1 VTQARLDALVAFT
14 LACALA
20 LWLTPLA
27 ARIAASIGLVD
38 RRSSDRRLHTSP
50 IPFGG
55 GIAMFAAV
63 AVPVLLLQ
71 PSLGGRAHAI
81 LLGACVC
88 AAVGLLDDRFEI
100 NPIAKFAGELA
111 AAAIPVT
118 AGATIDHLT
127 LPLLHPLDLGA
138 LQYPV
143 TLLWIVAL
151 MNSFNFIDGMDGLAA
166 GIGTITA
173 STFAILALSLN
184 RGGAALLAAAL
195 AGACLGFL
203 RYNFHPA
210 RVFMGDAGSL
220 TLGYLL
226 ALIAIQGVLK
236 TAAAVALLFPT
247 LVLLVPIFDTS
258 FVLLH
263 RMKYGRA
270 LWSADA
276 NHLHHRFVRIG
287 FGQRRAALAL
297 YAWCALLAG
306 CALAVRFL
314 PWHTHNQV
322 HLGATLILAG
332 LAVAVLVA
340 TAWIVVV
347 LEVVKLRH
355 LQLLGLARHDD
366 TPADTPVIEAWR
378 RRRAAAGVKH

>member
-1 VTQARLDALVAFT
+1 MTQARLDALVAFG
-14 LACALA
+14 LACVLA

-27 ARIAASIGLVD
+27 ARLATRVGLVD
-38 RRSSDRRLHTSP
+38 HRNSARRLHTSP

-55 GIAMFAAV
+55 GIAMFVAV
-63 AVPVLLLQ
+63 AVPVLLLS

-100 NPIAKFAGELA
+100 NPIAKFSGELV
-111 AAAIPVT
+111 AAAIPVA

-138 LQYPV
+138 LQYPL
-143 TLLWIVAL
+143 TMLWIVAL

-166 GIGTITA
+166 GVGAITA

-184 RGGAALLAAAL
+184 RGGAAVLAAAL

-226 ALIAIQGVLK
+226 AVIAIQGVLK

-263 RMKYGRA
+263 RIKYGRA
-270 LWSADA
+270 PWSADA
-276 NHLHHRFVRIG
+276 NHLHHRFVRVG
-287 FGQRRAALAL
+287 FGQRRAALAI
-297 YAWCALLAG
+297 YAWCGLLAG
-306 CALAVRFL
+306 CALALRFL
-314 PWHTHNQV
+314 PWHTHNDV
-322 HLGATLILAG
+322 NVGATLILVG
-332 LAVAVLVA
+332 LGICALVA
-340 TAWIVVV
+340 TVWIVVV
-347 LEVVKLRH
+347 LEVVKQRH
-355 LQLLGLARHDD
+355 LQLFGLARHTDV
-366 TPADTPVIEAWR
+366 PADMPVIEAWR
-378 RRRAAAGVKH
+378 RRRAAAGVKR

>member
-1 VTQARLDALVAFT
+1 
-14 LACALA
+14 
-20 LWLTPLA
+20 
-27 ARIAASIGLVD
+27 
-38 RRSSDRRLHTSP
+38 
-50 IPFGG
+50 
-55 GIAMFAAV
+55 MFAAV
-63 AVPVLLLQ
+63 AVPVLLLK

-100 NPIAKFAGELA
+100 NPIAKFAGELV
-111 AAAIPVT
+111 AAAIPVS

-143 TLLWIVAL
+143 TMLWIVAL

-166 GIGTITA
+166 GVGTITA

-203 RYNFHPA
+203 RHNFHPA

-220 TLGYLL
+220 TLGFLL
-226 ALIAIQGVLK
+226 AVIAIQGVLK

-258 FVLLH
+258 FVMLH
-263 RMKYGRA
+263 RIKYGRRPGRPTPTTCITA
-270 LWSADA
+270 SCASASGRDA
-276 NHLHHRFVRIG
+276 RPSRSTPG
-287 FGQRRAALAL
+287 AR
-297 YAWCALLAG
+297 CSP
-306 CALAVRFL
+306 AVRSRCASC
-314 PWHTHNQV
+314 PGTRTTTSTSARRSSSRRSGWRAPRRRP
-322 HLGATLILAG
+322 GSSSSSRSSSSATCSCS
-332 LAVAVLVA
+332 
-340 TAWIVVV
+340 
-347 LEVVKLRH
+347 
-355 LQLLGLARHDD
+355 
-366 TPADTPVIEAWR
+366 AWR
-378 RRRAAAGVKH
+378 ATTTCRRTCR